1 MEASVARDTVHTPY
15 QHLVVAGWLAALRY
29 KPGSRIEA
37 FLDFEAAVIRVSAQV
52 MVFDS
57 TRPAATNVLR
67 GHSIR
72 VPMPSS
78 SHQDLNQLLPVER
91 TYYDAGPDLV
101 AGPLVKV
108 GQSVELPPHI
118 GVPQD
123 QAQLAQVGHH
133 AEAVF
138 RGWLRAV
145 LRELES
151 HEVDEW
157 LQDKATGKP
166 LFDPHAKE
174 AP

>member
-1 MEASVARDTVHTPY
+1 MSRPVHTPF
-15 QHLVVAGWLAALRY
+15 QHQVVSDWLAKLRY

-37 FLDFEAAVIRVSAQV
+37 FLDFEAAVIRVSVQV
-52 MVFDS
+52 LVFDS
-57 TRPAATNVLR
+57 TRPRATNVLR
-67 GHSIR
+67 NHSIR
-72 VPMPSS
+72 VPMREP
-78 SHQDLNQLLPVER
+78 DDWTRLDQLLPSEL
-91 TYYDAGPDLV
+91 TYYDAGPDMI

-118 GVPQD
+118 GVPED
-123 QAQLAQVGHH
+123 EGQLALQGHR

-145 LRELES
+145 LRDLES

-166 LFDPHAKE
+166 LFDPHA
-174 AP
+174 PDQVV